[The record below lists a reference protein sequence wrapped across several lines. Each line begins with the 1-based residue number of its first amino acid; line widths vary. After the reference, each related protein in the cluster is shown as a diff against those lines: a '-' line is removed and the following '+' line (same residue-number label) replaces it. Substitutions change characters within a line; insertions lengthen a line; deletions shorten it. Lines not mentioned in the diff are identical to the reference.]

1 MYKTVKPLID
11 IIGALILL
19 FFVWPMILF
28 CGICIKLED
37 PSGPVFFL
45 QKRVGKGEKIFH
57 IYKLR
62 TMNSKKDLNGSLL
75 SDSERMLHCGKWI
88 RKFSLDELPQFINI
102 LKGEM
107 SFIGPRPLLP
117 EYLAFY
123 SEKEIKRHSVKP
135 GISGWAQINGRNS
148 LTWEERFALDLEYIE
163 QLSLKMDAK
172 IVFLTIKKVL
182 AGSDVIEDESEE
194 LADFD
199 VYRMNQ
205 LRRLK

>member
-1 MYKTVKPLID
+1 MYKTVKPLVD
-11 IIGALILL
+11 VIGALILL
-19 FFVWPMILF
+19 FFVWPIILF

-45 QKRVGKGEKIFH
+45 QKRVGKEEKIFY

-62 TMNSKKDLNGSLL
+62 TMNLKKDLNGNLL
-75 SDSERMLHCGKWI
+75 PDSQRMLRCGKWI

-107 SFIGPRPLLP
+107 SFIGPRPLLT

-123 SEKEIKRHSVKP
+123 TEKEIKRHSVKP
-135 GISGWAQINGRNS
+135 GISGWAQVNGRNS
-148 LTWEERFALDLEYIE
+148 LTWEERFALDLEYLE
-163 QLSLKMDAK
+163 QLSLIMDAK

-182 AGSDVIEDESEE
+182 TGSDVIEDESEE

-205 LRRLK
+205 LRRSK

>member
-1 MYKTVKPLID
+1 MYKTVKPLVD
-11 IIGALILL
+11 VIGALILF
-19 FFVWPMILF
+19 FFVWPIILF

-45 QKRVGKGEKIFH
+45 QKRVGKEEKIFH

-62 TMNSKKDLNGSLL
+62 TMNSNTDRKGTLL

-88 RKFSLDELPQFINI
+88 RKLSLDELPQIINI

-107 SFIGPRPLLP
+107 SFIGPRPLLL

-123 SEKEIKRHSVKP
+123 TEKEIKRHSVKP

-148 LTWEERFALDLEYIE
+148 LTWEERFALDLDYID
-163 QLSLKMDAK
+163 QLSFKLDTK
-172 IVFLTIKKVL
+172 IVLLTIKKVL
-182 AGSDVIEDESEE
+182 SGSDVIEDESEE

-205 LRRLK
+205 MRRSK

>member
-11 IIGALILL
+11 VIGAFILL
-19 FFVWPMILF
+19 FFVWPIILF

-45 QKRVGKGEKIFH
+45 QKRVGKEEKIFY

-62 TMNSKKDLNGSLL
+62 TMNSKKDCNGNLL

-107 SFIGPRPLLP
+107 SFIGPRPLLT

-123 SEKEIKRHSVKP
+123 TEKEIKRHSVKP

-163 QLSLKMDAK
+163 QLTLKMDAK
-172 IVFLTIKKVL
+172 IVFLTIKKVVT
-182 AGSDVIEDESEE
+182 GSDVIEDESEE
-194 LADFD
+194 IADFD
-199 VYRMNQ
+199 IYRMNQ
-205 LRRLK
+205 LRKLK

>member
-1 MYKTVKPLID
+1 
-11 IIGALILL
+11 
-19 FFVWPMILF
+19 
-28 CGICIKLED
+28 
-37 PSGPVFFL
+37 
-45 QKRVGKGEKIFH
+45 
-57 IYKLR
+57 
-62 TMNSKKDLNGSLL
+62 MNSNTDRNGTLL

-88 RKFSLDELPQFINI
+88 RKLSLDELPQIINI

-123 SEKEIKRHSVKP
+123 TEKEIKRHSVKP

-148 LTWEERFALDLEYIE
+148 LTWEERFSLDLDYID
-163 QLSLKMDAK
+163 QLSFKLDTK
-172 IVFLTIKKVL
+172 IVLLTIKKVL
-182 AGSDVIEDESEE
+182 SGSDVIEDESEE

-205 LRRLK
+205 MRRSK

>member
-1 MYKTVKPLID
+1 MYKTVKPLVD
-11 IIGALILL
+11 VIGALILF
-19 FFVWPMILF
+19 FFVWPIILF

-37 PSGPVFFL
+37 SSGPVFFL
-45 QKRVGKGEKIFH
+45 QKRVGKEEKIFH

-62 TMNSKKDLNGSLL
+62 TMNSNTDRKGTLL

-88 RKFSLDELPQFINI
+88 RKLSLDELPQIINI

-123 SEKEIKRHSVKP
+123 TEKEIKRHSVKP

-148 LTWEERFALDLEYIE
+148 LTWEERFALDLDYID
-163 QLSLKMDAK
+163 QLSFKLDTK
-172 IVFLTIKKVL
+172 IVLLTIKKVL
-182 AGSDVIEDESEE
+182 SGSDVIEDESEE

-205 LRRLK
+205 MRRSK